1 MSLQRTSKKQ
11 STFPE
16 FSHSEHTR
24 FWYHTTNPNTP
35 TDLIAALQFNPTPN
49 NKHAFLGIILRLMG
63 LVTQPRRGFEST
75 HTARLARRFSSS
87 LAPISTASQNATK
100 MIHFLGAFLRTMM
113 PLAPML
119 GHYTTTMPR
128 KSLSS
133 TVDPRRSA
141 CSVAAENEISSR
153 AKKTMPLQLQRTLV
167 DGIPSDI
174 LSTERACGD
183 STKPPNQTFRDG
195 IFPRGRYSPLTSN
208 MTAPLSSCSRPSSM
222 ILRSMPQHR

>member
-1 MSLQRTSKKQ
+1 VTRVTSKNIKKQ
-11 STFPE
+11 STLPE

-63 LVTQPRRGFEST
+63 SVNQPRRGFEST

-119 GHYTTTMPR
+119 GHYTTTRPR
-128 KSLSS
+128 KSSPS
-133 TVDPRRSA
+133 AVDTA
-141 CSVAAENEISSR
+141 VVLR
-153 AKKTMPLQLQRTLV
+153 A
-167 DGIPSDI
+167 
-174 LSTERACGD
+174 
-183 STKPPNQTFRDG
+183 
-195 IFPRGRYSPLTSN
+195 
-208 MTAPLSSCSRPSSM
+208 
-222 ILRSMPQHR
+222 SMPQRTKSPNVTRNTRRFSCRGNWLMESLRMSSPNPRKRG